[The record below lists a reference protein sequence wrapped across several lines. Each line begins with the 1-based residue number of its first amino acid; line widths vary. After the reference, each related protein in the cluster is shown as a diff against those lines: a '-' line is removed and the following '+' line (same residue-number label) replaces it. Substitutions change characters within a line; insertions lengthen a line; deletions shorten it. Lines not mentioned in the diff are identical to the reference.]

1 MGEHSQ
7 KDNILI
13 SETQSDCHDL
23 LNDLRSLDRENTK
36 TKKRIEEESSNVS
49 ELTKIVYHDK
59 RELEVQSHELEH
71 LKYKQSVAY
80 KNMTNDH
87 MFMNQKKEEKALF
100 LNHIHMDVVRNS

>member
-23 LNDLRSLDRENTK
+23 FNDLRNLDRENTK

-49 ELTKIVYHDK
+49 ELTKIVYSDK
-59 RELEVQSHELEH
+59 R
-71 LKYKQSVAY
+71 
-80 KNMTNDH
+80 
-87 MFMNQKKEEKALF
+87 
-100 LNHIHMDVVRNS
+100 